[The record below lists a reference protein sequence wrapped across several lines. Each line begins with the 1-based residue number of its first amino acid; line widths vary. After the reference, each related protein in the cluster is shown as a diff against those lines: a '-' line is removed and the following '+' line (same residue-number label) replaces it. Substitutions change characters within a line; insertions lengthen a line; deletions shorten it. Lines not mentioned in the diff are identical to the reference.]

1 MSDSS
6 TTVSDPVASEP
17 VVYVVDDDEG
27 VRRALARLIRSVGLE
42 TQAFPSAE
50 SFLEQPL
57 LDRPACLILDLRLR
71 GPSGLDLQAEL
82 GQRQQAVPIIFISGH
97 GTVPASV
104 RAMKGG
110 ALDFLQKPFDRDEL
124 LERVQQALA
133 RSRDACRERAEQ
145 AAIRRRFDMLT
156 PRERE
161 VLRLV
166 VRGML
171 NKQIAAELGA
181 AEKTIK
187 IHRGRVMKKME
198 ADSVAGLVWLIQKL
212 GLESF
217 AHEPRGTR

>member
-1 MSDSS
+1 MVPD
-6 TTVSDPVASEP
+6 P
-17 VVYVVDDDEG
+17 VVYVVDDDES
-27 VRRALARLIRSVGLE
+27 VRRSLARLIRSVGLE

-50 SFLEQPL
+50 SFLERPL
-57 LDRPACLILDLRLR
+57 PDRPACLILDLRLS

-82 GQRQQAVPIIFISGH
+82 GQRQRAVPIIFITGH

-110 ALDFLQKPFDRDEL
+110 ALDFLQKPIDRDEL
-124 LERVQQALA
+124 LERVHQALA
-133 RSRDACRERAEQ
+133 RSREACRERADR
-145 AAIRRRFDMLT
+145 AAIQRRFDTLT

-161 VLRLV
+161 VLGLV

-198 ADSVAGLVWLIQKL
+198 ADSVANLVRLTQKL
-212 GLESF
+212 GLESP
-217 AHEPRGTR
+217 AG

>member
-1 MSDSS
+1 MTSD
-6 TTVSDPVASEP
+6 P
-17 VVYVVDDDEG
+17 VVYVVDDDES
-27 VRRALARLIRSVGLE
+27 VRRSLSRLIRSVGLE

-50 SFLEQPL
+50 SFLEQPIP
-57 LDRPACLILDLRLR
+57 DRPACLILDLRLH

-82 GQRQQAVPIIFISGH
+82 GQQQQALPIIFITGH

-124 LERVQQALA
+124 LERVQQALS

-145 AAIRRRFDMLT
+145 AAIRRRFDTLT

-161 VLRLV
+161 VLSLV

-171 NKQIAAELGA
+171 NKQIAVELGA

-187 IHRGRVMKKME
+187 IHRGRVMRKME
-198 ADSVAGLVWLIQKL
+198 ADSVATLVRLTQKL
-212 GLESF
+212 GLERP
-217 AHEPRGTR
+217 AG